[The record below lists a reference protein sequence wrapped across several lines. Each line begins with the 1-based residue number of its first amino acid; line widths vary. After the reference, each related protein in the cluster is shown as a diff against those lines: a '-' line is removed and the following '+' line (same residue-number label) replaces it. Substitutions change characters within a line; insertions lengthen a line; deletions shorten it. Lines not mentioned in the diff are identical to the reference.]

1 MPDGKPHVLLQLD
14 ADPHPSVFDAIVA
27 VDAGVDHVLRH
38 GGVRPEE
45 VRNLVYGAIFTRGV
59 EDLRHTAVFVGGS
72 DAAKGEQLLAEVRQA
87 FLGPLRVSVMIDSAG
102 ANTTAAAAVLAAT
115 AHIHLAG
122 AEVLV
127 LGASGTVGRRLAEL
141 LARQG
146 ARVRASSIT
155 IELAQAAC
163 HTVRN
168 RVPQAEITAWVT
180 STAEEVA
187 AAAQGVQA
195 VLAAG
200 PPGIQIMPAAVR
212 RALPGLRVAI
222 DLNAVAPVGL
232 EGINPLDR
240 ATLRDGAACYG
251 AIGVGGLKM
260 KIHKACLRR
269 LFDSN
274 DQVLDLETIYHIA
287 RALPE
292 AAHSAGRVGS
302 PPSGP

>member
-1 MPDGKPHVLLQLD
+1 MPDAKPHVLLQLD
-14 ADPHPSVFDAIVA
+14 SDPHPSVFDAIVA

-59 EDLRHTAVFVGGS
+59 EDLRQTAVFVGGS
-72 DAAKGEQLLAEVRQA
+72 DVTLGERLLAEVRQA

-102 ANTTAAAAVLAAT
+102 ANTTAAAAVLAAA
-115 AHIHLAG
+115 AHLG
-122 AEVLV
+122 LSDAEVLV

-155 IELAQAAC
+155 MELAEAAC
-163 HTVRN
+163 QTVRQ
-168 RVPQAEITAWVT
+168 RVPHALITPWVT
-180 STAEEVA
+180 STVEQVA
-187 AAAQGVQA
+187 SAAQGVQA

-200 PPGIQIMPAAVR
+200 PPGTQIMPAVVR
-212 RALPGLRVAI
+212 RTLASLRVAI

-240 ATLRDGAACYG
+240 ATPRDGAACYG

-274 DQVLDLETIYHIA
+274 DQVLDLEAIYQIA
-287 RALPE
+287 RGLPE
-292 AAHSAGRVGS
+292 AAYSAGRVGS
-302 PPSGP
+302 PPSAP